1 MASRKK
7 DVACMERT
15 SVAERPEQREARR
28 AAAVHAP
35 AVHQTA
41 VPDDHVAFLTWRNG
55 LVFECFPYVCPEP
68 VLVKWC
74 ILALKVGKR
83 DRFLTR
89 ELYSR
94 VLGAIAVATERG
106 VRLLAPELLPRR
118 AACIYIVRK
127 RRVWMSFHRS
137 IEHRSVLPGQAWNK
151 HTQNINEDTVS
162 AVPKLPSICEG

>member
-1 MASRKK
+1 MAQKTK
-7 DVACMERT
+7 
-15 SVAERPEQREARR
+15 
-28 AAAVHAP
+28 
-35 AVHQTA
+35 
-41 VPDDHVAFLTWRNG
+41 FLTTSRASLGNG
-55 LVFECFPYVCPEP
+55 WSLRKTTPILGFPYVCPEP

-94 VLGAIAVATERG
+94 VLGAVAVATERG

-127 RRVWMSFHRS
+127 RRVWMSFHGS

-151 HTQNINEDTVS
+151 HTQNVNEDTVS